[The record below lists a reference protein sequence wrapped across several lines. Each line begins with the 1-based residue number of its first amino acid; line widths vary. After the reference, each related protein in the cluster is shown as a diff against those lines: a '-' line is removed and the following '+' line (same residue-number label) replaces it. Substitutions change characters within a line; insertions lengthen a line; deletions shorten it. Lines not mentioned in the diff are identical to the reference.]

1 MLDYL
6 VRKNSIVDKKSV
18 NQARRAS
25 NVDFKEIITHLNEDK
40 KEQDIAKFNKIKAK
54 VLTMGRISRMLK
66 NAHDN

>member
-6 VRKNSIVDKKSV
+6 VKKNSIVDKAQVK
-18 NQARRAS
+18 QARRAS